1 MAKIQSPE
9 DSENVNKT
17 ESLQK
22 NEVKILEKI
31 LEDMEKENISYTS
44 DTSNDWFYNEVM
56 NLRPK
61 EQLILQDEISLESD
75 FIQFFRK
82 NFYWFEYKP
91 MEQYPPNKGISPY
104 AYDSYDRRPFIL
116 LLKRKK
122 NILHGLNL
130 NYLYRRE
137 RNLLINF
144 LFRYLKGDILD
155 AREEI
160 SKIALEYKNMKQKD
174 WVHWHK
180 LIYRKYHVSRINNS
194 RIIPIRYV
202 KLFSFLEN
210 SRFRSSINK
219 IYKTSFRKMR
229 KERME
234 QHQGKES

>member
-1 MAKIQSPE
+1 MAKIQTPE
-9 DSENVNKT
+9 NKET
-17 ESLQK
+17 PKVLPNNK
-22 NEVKILEKI
+22 IGVLKKILG
-31 LEDMEKENISYTS
+31 DMEKENISYIS
-44 DTSNDWFYNEVM
+44 DTANDWFYNEVM
-56 NLRPK
+56 NLKPQ

-91 MEQYPPNKGISPY
+91 MEQYPRNKGINEY

-137 RNLLINF
+137 KNLLINF

-155 AREEI
+155 TREEI
-160 SKIALEYKNMKQKD
+160 SKIMLEYKNMKQKD

-180 LIYRKYHVSRINNS
+180 LIYRKYHVSRINEP
-194 RIIPIRYV
+194 RVIPIKYV
-202 KLFSFLEN
+202 KLFSFLES
-210 SRFRSSINK
+210 SRFRASLNK

-234 QHQGKES
+234 QHQGKGS

>member
-1 MAKIQSPE
+1 MAKIQTPE
-9 DSENVNKT
+9 NKET
-17 ESLQK
+17 PKVLPNNK
-22 NEVKILEKI
+22 IGVLKKILG
-31 LEDMEKENISYTS
+31 DMEKENISYIS
-44 DTSNDWFYNEVM
+44 DTANDWFYNEVM
-56 NLRPK
+56 NLKPQ
-61 EQLILQDEISLESD
+61 EQLILQDEISLESN

-91 MEQYPPNKGISPY
+91 MEQYPRNKGINEY

-137 RNLLINF
+137 KNLLINF

-155 AREEI
+155 TREEI
-160 SKIALEYKNMKQKD
+160 SKIMLEYKNMKQKD

-180 LIYRKYHVSRINNS
+180 LIYRKYHVSRINEP
-194 RIIPIRYV
+194 RVIPIKYV
-202 KLFSFLEN
+202 KLFSFLES
-210 SRFRSSINK
+210 SRFRASLNK

-234 QHQGKES
+234 QHQGKGS

>member
-1 MAKIQSPE
+1 MAKIQTPE
-9 DSENVNKT
+9 NKET
-17 ESLQK
+17 PKVLPK
-22 NEVKILEKI
+22 NKIGVLKKILG
-31 LEDMEKENISYTS
+31 DMEKENISYIS
-44 DTSNDWFYNEVM
+44 DTANDWFYNEVM
-56 NLRPK
+56 NLKPQ

-91 MEQYPPNKGISPY
+91 MEQYPRNKGINEY

-137 RNLLINF
+137 KNLLINF

-160 SKIALEYKNMKQKD
+160 SKIMLEYKNMKQKD

-180 LIYRKYHVSRINNS
+180 LIYRKYHVSRINEP
-194 RIIPIRYV
+194 RVIPIKYV
-202 KLFSFLEN
+202 KLFSFLES
-210 SRFRSSINK
+210 SRFRASLNK

-234 QHQGKES
+234 QHQGKGS